1 MIVTR
6 NWLGEFID
14 LAGIELETL
23 SLTLNTL
30 GLEVEEIRSLRVPR
44 SIVVGYVKSCQKH
57 PNADKLNVCEVDVGG
72 EVLQIVCGA
81 KNVRADIFVVVSKI
95 GAVLPSGLEIKPTT
109 LRDVSSNGMICSSS
123 EIGYESIND
132 GIMIL
137 DESIGKLEI
146 GKELSSYPI
155 FDDIYIDVDITP
167 NRGDCLSVLGVA
179 RDLACAFGKELKT
192 LTPCVLQDET
202 LITTNA
208 SFSLIGEIDTALSCR
223 LINTENLANNLL
235 IDLRN
240 SFLASGKDGAKVSD
254 IEKIASVVNHAT
266 GVVISAH
273 GVQNVQN
280 STFTILQNEDDLTTL
295 KCADTLLSTT
305 SVISHTPKEESET
318 AAWTLIQCAYD
329 EPDKLCR
336 IVHNKKIKTQDKI
349 YYQSSRGSNP
359 DVEFAMDYLL
369 SQMSLQNLQFS
380 VSKES
385 FVHSGKKYKKEII
398 CTIEDINAIIGMEIE
413 LEKIVSILEPL
424 YFTFASKDAQHLVI
438 EVPRFRHD
446 IYAVADIAEEILRII
461 NIDNVPSKPLIIEQS
476 RQQSPSY
483 NKYKF
488 KKQLRENAA
497 SNGFSENI
505 SFVFTQRSMQE
516 VMGFECVDSTI
527 DIANPITNELDT
539 LRGTLLL
546 GLLQALQNNKNNH
559 FSSVHLFESGS
570 IFDAKRNESS
580 SLAFISSGF
589 CESPTVANH
598 SREKKIDFYSFANKI
613 AHILS
618 PIGDIELQKLENTT
632 SALIHP
638 YQSAGVYLR
647 ATYVG
652 YISKLHTKLQS
663 DKKLDDTYICEVDL
677 DILHSLKQEIVYS
690 NIAKFPVVQRDL
702 SLVISPD
709 LSYSKIRAY
718 ITKSEIEEL
727 VSFWALDIFELEDKQ
742 ISLSMRFELQS
753 QTKTLEEDD
762 INTIVMDKI
771 YSGLKEQFALSL
783 RG

>member
-1 MIVTR
+1 MIITR
-6 NWLGEFID
+6 NWLCEFID
-14 LAGIELETL
+14 LAGTELETL

-30 GLEVEEIRSLRVPR
+30 GLEVEEIRSLRVPQN
-44 SIVVGYVKSCQKH
+44 IVVGYVKSCHKH
-57 PNADKLNVCEVDVGG
+57 PNADKLNICEVDVGS

-81 KNVRADIFVVVSKI
+81 KNVRTDIFVAVSKI
-95 GAVLPSGLEIKPTT
+95 GAILPSGLEIKPTT
-109 LRDVSSNGMICSSS
+109 LRDVPSNGMICSSS

-146 GKELSSYPI
+146 GKELHSYPI

-192 LTPCVLQDET
+192 FVPCVLGDEQS
-202 LITTNA
+202 LTTNA
-208 SFSLIGEIDTALSCR
+208 SFSLTGEIDTALNYR
-223 LINTENLANNLL
+223 LINTENLTSNLL

-240 SFLASGKDGAKVSD
+240 SFLASGKDGIRVSAT
-254 IEKIASVVNHAT
+254 EKITSVINHAT
-266 GVVISAH
+266 GVIISAH
-273 GVQNVQN
+273 PVKDVQN
-280 STFTILQNEDDLTTL
+280 STLTISQNEDQLTTL
-295 KCADTLLSTT
+295 KCANTLLSTT
-305 SVISHTPKEESET
+305 SVMSHTPKEESET
-318 AAWTLIQCAYD
+318 TAWTLIQCAYD
-329 EPDKLCR
+329 EPEKLCR
-336 IVHNKKIKTQDKI
+336 VVHNKKIKTQDKI

-359 DVEFAMDYLL
+359 DTSFAIDYLL
-369 SQMSLQNLQFS
+369 SQMSEQNLQFS
-380 VSKES
+380 VSKEY
-385 FVHSGKKYKKEII
+385 FAHNGKEYKKEIS
-398 CTIEDINAIIGMEIE
+398 CTLADISAIIGMEIE
-413 LEKIVSILEPL
+413 LDKIISILESL
-424 YFTFASKDAQHLVI
+424 HFTFVSKDTNNLII

-446 IYAVADIAEEILRII
+446 IYAVADIAEEILRIV
-461 NIDNVPSKPLIIEQS
+461 NIDNVPSKPLIIAQS
-476 RQQSPSY
+476 RQHSPSY
-483 NKYKF
+483 DKYKF

-505 SFVFTQRSMQE
+505 SFVFTQRSVQE
-516 VMGFECVDSTI
+516 AMGFECVDSSI
-527 DIANPITNELDT
+527 DIANPITNELNT
-539 LRGTLLL
+539 LRSTLLL

-559 FSSVHLFESGS
+559 VSSVHLFESGS
-570 IFDAKRNESS
+570 IFDAQRSESF
-580 SLAFISSGF
+580 SLAFLSSGF

-598 SREKKIDFYSFANKI
+598 SKEKKIDFYDFANKI

-618 PIGDIELQKLENTT
+618 PLGDIELQKLENINN
-632 SALIHP
+632 ALIHP
-638 YQSAGVYLR
+638 YQSAGVYLQG
-647 ATYVG
+647 TYVG

-677 DILHSLKQEIVYS
+677 DILYSLRQTAVYS
-690 NIAKFPVVQRDL
+690 NISKFPVVQRDL

-709 LSYSKIRAY
+709 LPYSKIRAY
-718 ITKSEIEEL
+718 IAKSEIKEL

-771 YSGLKEQFALSL
+771 YSKLQEQFALSL